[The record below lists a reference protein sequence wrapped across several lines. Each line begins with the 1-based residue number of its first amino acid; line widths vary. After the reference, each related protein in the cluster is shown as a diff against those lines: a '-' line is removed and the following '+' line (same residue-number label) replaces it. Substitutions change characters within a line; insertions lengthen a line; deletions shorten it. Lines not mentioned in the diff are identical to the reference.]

1 MQFRDHIFALLNR
14 AKSMLLGRQDNRM
27 PLNINHLNMCM
38 ICSMMLK
45 VYPSK
50 QNNRSSL
57 SLYTLLQ
64 CYLLLGI
71 YDSIFKGI
79 FQIASSLYA
88 LSYRN
93 CKRFLSRQPGI
104 VSQKLN
110 LHIIANFSGKC
121 TLHANSLSEM
131 NQGPPLS
138 ASLHLID
145 HIQCCVQLD

>member
-1 MQFRDHIFALLNR
+1 MQFRHHIFA
-14 AKSMLLGRQDNRM
+14 LGRQDNRI

-145 HIQCCVQLD
+145 YIQCCVQLD

>member
-1 MQFRDHIFALLNR
+1 MQFRHHIFAF
-14 AKSMLLGRQDNRM
+14 GRQDNM
-27 PLNINHLNMCM
+27 IPLNINHLNMCM
-38 ICSMMLK
+38 ICSIMLK

-50 QNNRSSL
+50 QNNR

-79 FQIASSLYA
+79 FQIASSSQA
-88 LSYRN
+88 LSYST
-93 CKRFLSRQPGI
+93 RFLSRQPGI

-145 HIQCCVQLD
+145 YIQCCVQLD